1 MKQIKT
7 MMNAFLGMMK
17 RSVAFKNNTMVFANE
32 LPTDAK
38 KFLQENFPNQYVAY
52 AEKKGTEYEINLND
66 GTEVTFSKEGFWD
79 KVDCKLKSIPTT
91 LLPESI
97 INNVKELFNDTLV
110 VCADNKKMAY
120 CVMLSNGICLKYD
133 KEGHLA

>member
-7 MMNAFLGMMK
+7 MMNAILGMMK
-17 RSVAFKNNTMVFANE
+17 RSVAFKNNKMIFANE

-52 AEKKGTEYEINLND
+52 AEKNGTEYEINLND

-79 KVDCKLKSIPTT
+79 KVDCKLNSIPTS

-110 VCADNKKMAY
+110 VCADNTKMAY